1 MKKSILLVLLMLVLA
16 LPVLANDK
24 GSMEAD
30 AKLSVALNPSIK
42 VGSDSSDLNTT
53 FGLGGDVYYYV
64 DPSVALG
71 LGLIYN
77 FDTSLKDN
85 SDFKAGTTNLYFAVK
100 PKIALESETFTCIYF
115 LGQLGYAMP
124 RANMSEDLKGGIYW
138 GIGAGTEI
146 QSFIVELIYGSSSG
160 ENFGESFTVSSI
172 NLNVGYKFII

>member
-1 MKKSILLVLLMLVLA
+1 MKKSILTALLA
-16 LPVLANDK
+16 LALVMPVFAGEK
-24 GSMEAD
+24 GAMEAD
-30 AKLSVALNPSIK
+30 VKMSIGLNPSIK
-42 VGSDSSDLNTT
+42 VAGDSSDLNTS

-64 DPSVALG
+64 DPAVALG

-77 FDTSLKDN
+77 FDTSPKDN
-85 SDFKAGTTNLYFAVK
+85 SNFKAGTTNIYFAVK
-100 PKIALESETFTCIYF
+100 PKIALESEIFNCVYF
-115 LGQLGYAMP
+115 LGQLGYGMP

-160 ENFGESFTVSSI
+160 ENFGDSFTLSSI

>member
-1 MKKSILLVLLMLVLA
+1 MKKSILLVLFILVLG
-16 LPVLANDK
+16 LPVLANEK
-24 GSMEAD
+24 GSMEGD
-30 AKLSVALNPSIK
+30 AKLSIGLNPTIK
-42 VGSDSSDLNTT
+42 FGDEGRDLNMS

-77 FDTSLKDN
+77 MDTSMKDN

-124 RANMSEDLKGGIYW
+124 RASISSDLKGGIYW
-138 GIGAGTEI
+138 GIGIGTEI
-146 QSFIVELIYGSSSG
+146 QSFIVEAIYGSSSG
-160 ENFGESFTVSSI
+160 ENFGDSFTISSI